1 MNRGLFDFDNVS
13 PGIDGPRFLSAGAGY
28 PNEVGSGRV
37 DVIGGGIMTRA
48 QLRDLQENA
57 RPGYPMI
64 GGSRNRSRKSRSKSR
79 KSYKKKSKA
88 KK

>member
-1 MNRGLFDFDNVS
+1 MSLFDFDRIS
-13 PGIDGPRFLSAGAGY
+13 PGIDGPRFLSAGGGY

-37 DVIGGGIMTRA
+37 DVVGGGIMTRA

-64 GGSRNRSRKSRSKSR
+64 GGNRNRSRKSRRSR
-79 KSYKKKSKA
+79 NRNKSYKKKSKA